1 MARLGGR
8 LENAVRELG
17 ESSMIRKVKGTRD
30 ILPPESRLW
39 STVEAI
45 ANRVFGGFGYEEI
58 RLPMLEPTELFVRS
72 VGEDTDIV
80 SKEMFTFSD
89 RKGRSLTLRPE
100 GTAGVARAYI
110 ENGLGQRPQPLRL
123 SYLGPMFRYEKMQR
137 GRYRQFAQ
145 IGIEL
150 IGASTPQAD
159 AEVLLALHS
168 FLSEL
173 DFDDL
178 VIVLNNLGDPEDRA
192 RFIAG
197 FKAELEVHR
206 TELCSD
212 CQRRWD
218 ANPLRILDCKVARCR
233 ELVAETTPIAEVA
246 NDEART
252 HVDAVEA
259 ALAALE
265 IPVRRAPRL
274 VRGIDYYLRTVFEV
288 VSPQLGEDAVICGG
302 GRYDRLISDLGGD
315 QVPATGFAIGEDRLI
330 EVLPQSFRR
339 RVLDRPTVAVLP
351 IGDAATTE
359 ALAITRMLVAGGV
372 AVHTEVTGRSL
383 KAGLKW
389 AAKIEARAAVILGK
403 SEISAG
409 TAIVRDLRKSE
420 QHTVGLDEVQEY
432 VAQLVGADADA
443 ET

>member
-1 MARLGGR
+1 
-8 LENAVRELG
+8 
-17 ESSMIRKVKGTRD
+17 
-30 ILPPESRLW
+30 
-39 STVEAI
+39 VEAI

>member
-1 MARLGGR
+1 
-8 LENAVRELG
+8 
-17 ESSMIRKVKGTRD
+17 MIHKVKGTRD

-39 STVEAI
+39 SAVEAI

-80 SKEMFTFSD
+80 SKEMFTFTD

-123 SYLGPMFRYEKMQR
+123 SYFGPMFRYEKMQR

-159 AEVLLALHS
+159 VEVLLALHS

-173 DFDDL
+173 AFDDL
-178 VIVLNNLGDPEDRA
+178 VIVLNNLGDAEDRA

-197 FKAELEVHR
+197 FKAELEPHR
-206 TELCSD
+206 VELCSD

-233 ELVAETTPIAEVA
+233 ELVAQTTPIAEVVS
-246 NDEART
+246 DEARI
-252 HVDAVEA
+252 HVDAVEG
-259 ALAALE
+259 ALASLE

-274 VRGIDYYLRTVFEV
+274 VRGIDYYMRTVFEV
-288 VSPQLGEDAVICGG
+288 VSPELGEDAVICGG
-302 GRYDRLISDLGGD
+302 GRYDRLISDLGGA

-330 EVLPQSFRR
+330 EVLPESFRR
-339 RVLDRPTVAVLP
+339 RILDRPTVVVLP
-351 IGDAATTE
+351 IGDAAITE
-359 ALAITRMLVAGGV
+359 ALTITRRLVAKGV
-372 AVHTEVTGRSL
+372 SAHTEVTGRSL

-389 AAKIEARAAVILGK
+389 AAKIEARVAVILGE
-403 SEISAG
+403 SEISAR
-409 TAIVRDLRKSE
+409 TAIVRDLEKSE
-420 QHTVGLDEVQEY
+420 QNTVGLDEAPEY
-432 VAQLVGADADA
+432 VAQLINAEADS